1 MTAHPE
7 IHALKE
13 LVNIN
18 LNTCHFYETAR
29 AYVENPQLG
38 KTFAN
43 LEALHNNVV
52 STLQNQIRKKGG
64 AASTMAT
71 APVADCVTEFWGEM
85 AANVSDNIDFHVIC
99 HLEEVEET
107 CLTLMEDA
115 LENEEISTPT
125 KEVLSDNLLS
135 LQKSHAYMKALKEM
149 VMN

>member
-1 MTAHPE
+1 MTAQPE

-13 LVNIN
+13 LVDIN
-18 LNTCHFYETAR
+18 LNACQFYETAR

-64 AASTMAT
+64 TDATVAA
-71 APVADCVTEFWGEM
+71 APLNDCVTEFWGGM
-85 AANVSDNIDFHVIC
+85 SANGSENIDFHVIC
-99 HLEEVEET
+99 HLEEAEES
-107 CLTLMEDA
+107 CLMLMEDA
-115 LENEEISTPT
+115 LDNDDISTPT